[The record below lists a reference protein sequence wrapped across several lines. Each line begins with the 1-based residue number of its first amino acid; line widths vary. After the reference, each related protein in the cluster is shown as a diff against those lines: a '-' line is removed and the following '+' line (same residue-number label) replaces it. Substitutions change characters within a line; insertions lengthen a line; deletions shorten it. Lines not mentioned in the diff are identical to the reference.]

1 MDITGGNDDTNTEM
15 VKLSRDISEADV
27 EDSTP
32 QQQSPAAAGRGR
44 KRGPKSKT
52 TRILKMNKPSPNKP
66 LRHNEAVMA
75 CKMCPNTSFRGVNE
89 FESHLAMEH
98 FLAEL
103 LAEYGHKKTKSCELC
118 GENFP
123 TVQKLARHI
132 GADHHKVMTFYETK
146 VEELSEIIVSKY
158 GLDNVQ
164 CSFCKIKFRNKKLLG
179 THIGAVHEKFGE
191 FLKQKSSSLDEN
203 SEVDVTL

>member
-1 MDITGGNDDTNTEM
+1 MEM

-32 QQQSPAAAGRGR
+32 QQQSPAATGRGR

-52 TRILKMNKPSPNKP
+52 ARILKLNKPSPNKP

-164 CSFCKIKFRNKKLLG
+164 QLASCDIAPASNKFVFNNFANLPHVLCID
-179 THIGAVHEKFGE
+179 H
-191 FLKQKSSSLDEN
+191 FLIAELI
-203 SEVDVTL
+203 

>member
-1 MDITGGNDDTNTEM
+1 M
-15 VKLSRDISEADV
+15 KLSRDISEADV
-27 EDSTP
+27 EDTTP
-32 QQQSPAAAGRGR
+32 EQQSPAAAGRGR

-118 GENFP
+118 GENFL

-132 GADHHKVMTFYETK
+132 GADHHKVMAFYETK

-191 FLKQKSSSLDEN
+191 FLNKKSSSLDEN